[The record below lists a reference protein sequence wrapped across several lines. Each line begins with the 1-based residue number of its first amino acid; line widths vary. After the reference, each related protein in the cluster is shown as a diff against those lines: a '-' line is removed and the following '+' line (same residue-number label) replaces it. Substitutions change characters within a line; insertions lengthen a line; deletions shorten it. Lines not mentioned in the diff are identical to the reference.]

1 MTDGVTG
8 TGLPGVCV
16 YLYTA
21 AGAYAGTGACTGA
34 GGAYS
39 ITGVSAGQ
47 YTVAAYDPNGTH
59 PTTWYGN
66 VTTQAAAS
74 TFSVASGA
82 VTSPI
87 DVSASELVGITGTVR
102 DSSSGGR
109 VAGACIYAT
118 QTSGG
123 SATYATC
130 LASGSSTYAITGIA
144 PGGYDLAFY
153 DPAGLHATVHATATV
168 VANKTTG
175 GVDGNMPEVTAVV
188 GSLIDA
194 GTSGPVANGCVMLYA
209 PGGGYVPGSY
219 RCTDANGNF
228 VIDGIAPGRYL
239 LAYYDPAARF
249 ATLWF
254 DGKPDQSSASV
265 VTITANTITT
275 LGAERITTSGS
286 ATGLV
291 RNADGTPAVN
301 VCAYADNLS
310 GAYTGVG
317 GCSDTNGRYTLAGL
331 PAGQYKIAFYPPGST
346 GTSTYWYSQRNTE
359 LSATAITITGLTT
372 TTLTDETLGG
382 ATSTAPGPVTTVTA
396 TSANSVVHLRWVN
409 PPDADFAG
417 VTIRRAAGSVAPT
430 SPTDGTA
437 VAEVTAPGTS
447 FDDANVTA
455 GATYTYAL
463 FAHDQSANY
472 APAATTT
479 VTASA
484 AVTAQHECGTIGAN
498 ASWSPA
504 QAPVYV
510 LDCAVTIAPNTTL
523 TLAPGTIVKSAAGA
537 NLVIQ
542 GSLISSGTTA
552 RPITFTSL
560 RDDSI
565 GGDTNGD
572 GGATSPARGDWAGI
586 TTSPVT
592 GSAAPSILINATT
605 IAYATTGLSLSGSA
619 TSVTNSAVSHTTS
632 DGIDV
637 TSPVGVPRVTGNTV
651 TNAGGVAV
659 SVTSAS
665 VDMGALNGNSGSSD
679 GLNGVQFTADTV
691 SVSSSLPWTGT
702 LLPVLYGGCSALTV
716 PAGVTLTL
724 GAGTIIKA
732 QSNNCAY
739 LNVQGSLVASGTA
752 ASPVTLTS
760 WRDDSIG
767 GDTNGDGSATAPQRG
782 DWGGIVST
790 PPGAGNAN
798 PSVTLD
804 HVNVQYATTGLS
816 LSQSATS
823 VTNSV
828 VGHTTSDGID
838 VTSPVGVPRVTGNT
852 VTNAGG
858 VAVSV
863 TSASVDMGALNGNSG
878 SSDGLNG
885 VQFTAD
891 TVSVSSSLPW
901 TGTLLP
907 VLYGGCSALTV
918 PAGVTL
924 TLGAGTII
932 KAQSNNCAY
941 LNVQGS
947 LVASGTA
954 ASPVTLTSWRDD
966 SIGGDTNG
974 DGAATKPAAGDW
986 GGVVTSLAGGGNAN
1000 PSVTLDHLNL
1010 QYASTGLSL
1019 SQTAT
1024 SVTNSLIG
1032 HISNDGIDV
1041 NSPVGVPT
1049 VTGNTV
1055 TNAGGIAV
1063 SVTSASVDMGALNG
1077 NSGSSDGLNG
1087 VQFTA
1092 DTVSMSSSL
1101 PWTGTLLPVLYGGCS
1116 ALTVPAGVTLT
1127 LGAGTIIKAQSNNC
1141 AYLNVQGSLV
1151 ASGTAASPVTLTSW
1165 RDDSIGGDTNGDGSA
1180 TAPQRG
1186 DWGGIVATP
1195 PGAGNAN
1202 PSVTLDHVNVQYAA
1216 TGLSLSQSAT
1226 SVTNSV
1232 VGHTTSDGIDVTS
1245 PVGVPRV
1252 TGNTVTNAGGVAVSV
1267 TSASVDMGALNG
1279 NSGSSDG
1286 LNGVQFTADTVSVSS
1301 SLPWTGTLLPVLY
1314 GGCSAL
1320 TVPAGVTLTLGA
1332 GTIIKAQSNN
1342 CAYLN
1347 VQGSLVA
1354 SGTAA
1359 SPVTLTSWRDD
1370 SIGGDTNGDGSAT
1383 APQRGDWGGIV
1394 STPPGAGN
1402 ANPSVTL
1409 DHVNVQY
1416 ATTGLSLSQSATS
1429 VTNSVVGHTT
1439 SDGIDVTSPVGVP
1452 RVTGNTVTNAG
1463 GVAVSVTSA
1472 SVDMGALN
1480 GNSGS
1485 SDGLNGVQFTA
1496 DTVSVS
1502 SSLPWTGTLLPVLYG
1517 GCSALTVPA
1526 GVTLTLGAGTII
1538 KAQSNNCAYLNVQ
1551 GSLVASGTA
1560 ASPVTLTS
1568 WRDDSIGG
1576 DTNGD
1581 GAATKPAAGDWGGV
1595 VTSLA
1600 GGGNANPSVTLD
1612 HLNLQYASTGL
1623 SLSQTATSVTNSLI
1637 GHISNDGIDV
1647 NSPVGVPTVTGNTVT
1662 NAGGIAV
1669 SVTSASVDMGALNGN
1684 SGSGDG
1690 LNGVQFTADTVSVSS
1705 SLPWTG
1711 TLLPVLYG
1719 GCSALTV
1726 PAGVTLTLGAGTII
1740 KAQSNNCAYLNVQ
1753 GSLVASGTA
1762 ASPVTLTS
1770 WRDDSIG
1777 GDTNGDGSATK
1788 PGAGDWGGIVT
1799 TPPGAG
1805 NANPTVRLDHVNLQY
1820 ASTGLTLSQT
1830 TTSVTNSVVGHT
1842 TNDGIDV
1849 NSPIGVPTVTGT
1861 TVTNGGGIAISV
1873 SNAFVD
1879 MAALNGNSGSSNGL
1893 NGVQFSGDTLSVSST
1908 LPWSG
1913 TLLPILYGGC
1923 NAALSVPAGFTLTL
1937 GPGTIIKGTQCGT
1950 LVIQGTL
1957 IGSGTAAN
1965 PAVLT
1970 SLKDD
1975 TVGGDTNG
1983 DGSSTTPAPG
1993 DWGGVLASPAGS
2005 GNPPPTIQLNNTLIR
2020 YATNGTNA

>member
-372 TTLTDETLGG
+372 TTLTDETLEH
-382 ATSTAPGPVTTVTA
+382 AADNTPPGPVTALNGGST
-396 TSANSVVHLRWVN
+396 NGVVHLRWVN

-417 VTIRRAAGSVAPT
+417 VTIRRAPGSVAPT

-605 IAYATTGLSLSGSA
+605 IVYATTGLSLSGSA
-619 TSVTNSAVSHTTS
+619 TSVTNSAISHATS

-637 TSPVGVPRVTGNTV
+637 TSPVGVPTVTGNTV
-651 TNAGGVAV
+651 TTVGGVAV

-665 VDMGALNGNSGSSD
+665 VDMGALNGNSGSGD
-679 GLNGVQFTADTV
+679 GLNGVQFSADTV

-767 GDTNGDGSATAPQRG
+767 GDTNGDGGATKPVAG
-782 DWGGIVST
+782 DWGGIVTS
-790 PPGAGNAN
+790 PAGGGNAN
-798 PSVTLD
+798 PSVKLD
-804 HVNVQYATTGLS
+804 HVNLQYAGTGLS
-816 LSQSATS
+816 LSGSATS
-823 VTNSV
+823 VTNSAIS
-828 VGHTTSDGID
+828 HTTNDGID
-838 VTSPVGVPRVTGNT
+838 VNSPVGIPTVTDNS

-878 SSDGLNG
+878 SNDGLNG
-885 VQFTAD
+885 VQFSADTLSVSSSLPWTGTLLPVLYGGCSALTVPAGITLTLGAGTIIKAQTNGCAYLNVQGSLVASGTAASPVTLTSWRDDSIGGDTNGDGGATKPVAGDWGGIVTSPAGGGNANPSVKLDHVNLVYATTGLSLSGSATSVTNSAISHATSDGMDVTSPVGVPTVTGNTVTTVGGVAVSVTSASVDMGALNGNSGSGDGLNGVQFSAD

-974 DGAATKPAAGDW
+974 DGGATKPVAGDW
-986 GGVVTSLAGGGNAN
+986 GGIVTSPAGGGNAN
-1000 PSVTLDHLNL
+1000 PSVKLDHVNL
-1010 QYASTGLSL
+1010 QYAGTGLSL
-1019 SQTAT
+1019 SGSAT
-1024 SVTNSLIG
+1024 SVTNSA
-1032 HISNDGIDV
+1032 ISHTTNDGIDV
-1041 NSPVGVPT
+1041 NSPVGIPT
-1049 VTGNTV
+1049 VTDNSV
-1055 TNAGGIAV
+1055 TNAGGVAV

-1077 NSGSSDGLNG
+1077 NSGSNDGLNG
-1087 VQFTA
+1087 VQFSA
-1092 DTVSMSSSL
+1092 DTLSVSSSL

-1116 ALTVPAGVTLT
+1116 ALTVPAGITLT
-1127 LGAGTIIKAQSNNC
+1127 LGAGTIIKAQTNGC

-1165 RDDSIGGDTNGDGSA
+1165 RDDSIGGDTNGDGGA
-1180 TAPQRG
+1180 TKPVAG
-1186 DWGGIVATP
+1186 DWGGIVTSPA
-1195 PGAGNAN
+1195 GGGNAN
-1202 PSVTLDHVNVQYAA
+1202 PSVKLDHVNLVYAT
-1216 TGLSLSQSAT
+1216 TGLSLSGSAT
-1226 SVTNSV
+1226 SVTNSAIS
-1232 VGHTTSDGIDVTS
+1232 HATSDGMDVTS
-1245 PVGVPRV
+1245 PVGVPTV
-1252 TGNTVTNAGGVAVSV
+1252 TGNTVTTVGGVAVSV

-1279 NSGSSDG
+1279 NSGSGDG
-1286 LNGVQFTADTVSVSS
+1286 LNGVQFSADTVSVSS

-1370 SIGGDTNGDGSAT
+1370 SIGGDTNGDGGAT
-1383 APQRGDWGGIV
+1383 KPVAGDSGGIV
-1394 STPPGAGN
+1394 TSPAGGGN
-1402 ANPSVTL
+1402 ANPSVKL
-1409 DHVNVQY
+1409 DHVNLQY
-1416 ATTGLSLSQSATS
+1416 AGTGLSLSGSATS
-1429 VTNSVVGHTT
+1429 VTNSAISHTT
-1439 SDGIDVTSPVGVP
+1439 NDGIDVNSPVGIP
-1452 RVTGNTVTNAG
+1452 TVTGNSVTNAG

-1485 SDGLNGVQFTA
+1485 NDGLNGVQFSA
-1496 DTVSVS
+1496 DTLSVS

-1526 GVTLTLGAGTII
+1526 GITLTLGAGTII
-1538 KAQSNNCAYLNVQ
+1538 KAQ
-1551 GSLVASGTA
+1551 
-1560 ASPVTLTS
+1560 
-1568 WRDDSIGG
+1568 
-1576 DTNGD
+1576 TNG
-1581 GAATKPAAGDWGGV
+1581 
-1595 VTSLA
+1595 
-1600 GGGNANPSVTLD
+1600 
-1612 HLNLQYASTGL
+1612 
-1623 SLSQTATSVTNSLI
+1623 
-1637 GHISNDGIDV
+1637 
-1647 NSPVGVPTVTGNTVT
+1647 
-1662 NAGGIAV
+1662 
-1669 SVTSASVDMGALNGN
+1669 
-1684 SGSGDG
+1684 
-1690 LNGVQFTADTVSVSS
+1690 
-1705 SLPWTG
+1705 
-1711 TLLPVLYG
+1711 
-1719 GCSALTV
+1719 
-1726 PAGVTLTLGAGTII
+1726 
-1740 KAQSNNCAYLNVQ
+1740 CAYLNVQ

-1788 PGAGDWGGIVT
+1788 PVAGDWGGIVT
-1799 TPPGAG
+1799 SPAGGGVLPPVVQL
-1805 NANPTVRLDHVNLQY
+1805 NQVRISY
-1820 ASTGLTLSQT
+1820 ASTALSASTGTSVVVRGEISGNTAGITAPDCTGADQTCQPVDARDVRWGQLSGPAPYGKGDSVSGSVTVLPWVGYLQSQGRNFGLGVASDGAGTASGSYSSTRRGTRDPVDPVSGNFAINLTDVSVPEPGQALEASRSYNAQT
-1830 TTSVTNSVVGHT
+1830 TTSGSFGSQMVVLVGHA
-1842 TNDGIDV
+1842 
-1849 NSPIGVPTVTGT
+1849 PR
-1861 TVTNGGGIAISV
+1861 
-1873 SNAFVD
+1873 
-1879 MAALNGNSGSSNGL
+1879 
-1893 NGVQFSGDTLSVSST
+1893 
-1908 LPWSG
+1908 
-1913 TLLPILYGGC
+1913 GC
-1923 NAALSVPAGFTLTL
+1923 KRRS
-1937 GPGTIIKGTQCGT
+1937 
-1950 LVIQGTL
+1950 
-1957 IGSGTAAN
+1957 
-1965 PAVLT
+1965 
-1970 SLKDD
+1970 DD
-1975 TVGGDTNG
+1975 
-1983 DGSSTTPAPG
+1983 
-1993 DWGGVLASPAGS
+1993 
-2005 GNPPPTIQLNNTLIR
+2005 
-2020 YATNGTNA
+2020 